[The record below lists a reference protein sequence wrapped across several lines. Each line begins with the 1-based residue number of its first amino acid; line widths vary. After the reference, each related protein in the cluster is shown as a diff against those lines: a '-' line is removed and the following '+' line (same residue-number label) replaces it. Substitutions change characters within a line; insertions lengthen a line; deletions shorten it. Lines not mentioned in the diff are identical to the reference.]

1 MSDHSSFDSTS
12 QTLSSQ
18 DSIFQDSTSKN
29 SASQNSAMQSN
40 PTQDIDDSQMHSVA
54 NSAEMLVEPDIDALL
69 DIADEASVTWVR
81 EQEQLD
87 EVIKALEVCGR
98 VALDTEFIKR
108 DTYYPRLALV
118 QLNTGDHI
126 YLLDAPQLQLAEL
139 WQALSEVDVAIWHA
153 CGEDLGIFYLLSGCP
168 PLTNIFD
175 TQIALS
181 YLTGQLQM
189 GYQQALDD
197 QLDMHIDKEQS
208 QSDWLQRPLSD
219 EQEQYA
225 IDDVRFLPALYLS
238 LEYNLKKQGLYDYVW
253 ADCQL
258 YAYELYQTQHV
269 ADDAMYLTMADY
281 RYNSQQMA
289 ILQAVAT
296 WREEL
301 ARATNQPRT
310 FVIKKQAV
318 REIIT
323 EKPNSM
329 RELAHKTT
337 MHRSMLRLYGEELL
351 KVIKEAKNL
360 APVEHPECLL
370 PPYRSKN
377 KVLSKAV
384 QQAID
389 AQAERIGVPA
399 NVLMRKKWLGQLYE
413 VIAFD
418 KDLAELPQGL
428 KGWRNDWVMQT
439 LIPVIKKHK
448 TELQQGMG
456 INV

>member
-1 MSDHSSFDSTS
+1 MSNNASLASTA
-12 QTLSSQ
+12 
-18 DSIFQDSTSKN
+18 ST
-29 SASQNSAMQSN
+29 QSN
-40 PTQDIDDSQMHSVA
+40 RADNTAATDDASKQSINTDIASTA
-54 NSAEMLVEPDIDALL
+54 LPPEPNIDALL
-69 DIADEASVTWVR
+69 DIADEVAITWVR
-81 EQEQLD
+81 EQDGLA
-87 EVIKALEVCGR
+87 EVIDALATCGR

-118 QLNTGDHI
+118 QLNTGNHV
-126 YLLDAPQLQLAEL
+126 YLLDAPQLQLADF

-238 LEYNLKKQGLYDYVW
+238 LEYELKKQGLFEYVW

-258 YAYELYQTQHV
+258 YASDLYDAQHV
-269 ADDAMYLTMADY
+269 EDEAMYLTMADY

-289 ILQAVAT
+289 ILKAVAT

-301 ARATNQPRT
+301 ARSTNQPRT

-323 EKPNSM
+323 EKPTSM

-360 APVEHPECLL
+360 HPAEYPDCLL

-389 AQAERIGVPA
+389 EQAEAIGVPA

-418 KDLAELPQGL
+418 KDLSKLPEGL
-428 KGWRNDWVMQT
+428 KGWRNEWVTQT
-439 LIPVIKKHK
+439 LIPVIEKHK

-456 INV
+456 VK

>member
-1 MSDHSSFDSTS
+1 MSHALTDTNTQVSDASILKADDMQTS
-12 QTLSSQ
+12 MP
-18 DSIFQDSTSKN
+18 K
-29 SASQNSAMQSN
+29 
-40 PTQDIDDSQMHSVA
+40 
-54 NSAEMLVEPDIDALL
+54 EPDIDALL
-69 DIADEASVTWVR
+69 DIADEAKVTWVR
-81 EQEQLD
+81 EQYQLGA
-87 EVIKALEVCGR
+87 VIKALKVCGR

-118 QLNTGDHI
+118 QLNVGDHI
-126 YLLDAPQLQLAEL
+126 YLLDAPKLQLSEF
-139 WQALSEVDVAIWHA
+139 WQALTEVDVAIWHA

-189 GYQQALDD
+189 GYQQALDE
-197 QLDMHIDKEQS
+197 QLDMHIDKEHS
-208 QSDWLQRPLSD
+208 QSDWLQRPLTD

-238 LEYNLKKQGLYDYVW
+238 IEHALKSKGLYDYVW

-258 YAYELYQTQHV
+258 YASELYETQHIE
-269 ADDAMYLTMADY
+269 DDAMYLTMADY
-281 RYNSQQMA
+281 RYNAQQMA
-289 ILQAVAT
+289 VLQAVAT
-296 WREEL
+296 WREQL

-323 EKPNSM
+323 EKPNTM

-351 KVIKEAKNL
+351 TIIKDAKAL
-360 APVEHPECLL
+360 PAAEQPALIA

-389 AQAERIGVPA
+389 KQAEKIGVPTS
-399 NVLMRKKWLGQLYE
+399 VLMRKKWLHQLYE
-413 VIAFD
+413 VIAYD
-418 KDLAELPQGL
+418 KDLSDMPLGL
-428 KGWRNDWVMQT
+428 QGWRYEWVTQT
-439 LIPVIKKHK
+439 LIPVIEEHK
-448 TELQQGMG
+448 VELKQGMG
-456 INV
+456 VR

>member
-1 MSDHSSFDSTS
+1 MS
-12 QTLSSQ
+12 
-18 DSIFQDSTSKN
+18 N
-29 SASQNSAMQSN
+29 NASASTQSN
-40 PTQDIDDSQMHSVA
+40 LLDHATTDNVSTQASGTDMT
-54 NSAEMLVEPDIDALL
+54 SAVLLSAPDIDALL
-69 DIADEASVTWVR
+69 DIADEAMVTWVR
-81 EQEQLD
+81 RQNQLQ
-87 EVIKALEVCGR
+87 EVIEALATCGR

-118 QLNTGDHI
+118 QLNTGNHI
-126 YLLDAPQLQLAEL
+126 YLLDAPQLQLREL

-153 CGEDLGIFYLLSGCP
+153 CGEDLSIFYLLSGCP

-189 GYQQALDD
+189 GYQQALDE
-197 QLDMHIDKEQS
+197 QLDMYIDKEQS
-208 QSDWLQRPLSD
+208 QSDWLQRPLSE

-238 LEYNLKKQGLYDYVW
+238 LEYELKKQGLYDYVW

-258 YAYELYQTQHV
+258 YASDLYDVQQV
-269 ADDAMYLTMADY
+269 EDEAVYLTLADY
-281 RYNSQQMA
+281 RYTSQQMA
-289 ILQAVAT
+289 ILQSVAT

-323 EKPNSM
+323 EQPSSM

-351 KVIKEAKNL
+351 KVIRDAKNL
-360 APVEHPECLL
+360 PAAEHPACLL

-389 AQAERIGVPA
+389 DHAQTIGVPA
-399 NVLMRKKWLGQLYE
+399 SVLMRKKWLGQLYE

-418 KDLAELPQGL
+418 KDLSELPQGL
-428 KGWRNDWVMQT
+428 KGWRYEWVVRI
-439 LIPVIKKHK
+439 LIPVIEQHK
-448 TELQQGMG
+448 IELQQGMG
-456 INV
+456 IRI

>member
-1 MSDHSSFDSTS
+1 MSSSSLAVNLQDQSS
-12 QTLSSQ
+12 IYQNNDLSS
-18 DSIFQDSTSKN
+18 SLI
-29 SASQNSAMQSN
+29 
-40 PTQDIDDSQMHSVA
+40 
-54 NSAEMLVEPDIDALL
+54 EPDIDALL
-69 DIADEASVTWVR
+69 DSADAAAVTWIR
-81 EQEQLD
+81 EQYQLD
-87 EVIKALEVCGR
+87 EVIDALAGCGR

-108 DTYYPRLALV
+108 DTYYPILALV

-126 YLLDAPQLQLAEL
+126 YLIDAPKLQLDAL
-139 WQALSEVDVAIWHA
+139 WQALIKVDVAIWHA

-197 QLDMHIDKEQS
+197 QLDMQIDKEQS
-208 QSDWLQRPLSD
+208 QSDWLRRPLSD

-238 LEYNLKKQGLYDYVW
+238 LEYELKSQELYDYVW

-258 YAYELYQTQHV
+258 YATELYATQQV
-269 ADDAMYLTMADY
+269 EDEAMYLTMADY

-296 WREEL
+296 WREAL

-323 EKPNSM
+323 ENPSTM
-329 RELAHKTT
+329 RDLAHKTT
-337 MHRSMLRLYGEELL
+337 IHRSTLRLYGDELL
-351 KVIKEAKNL
+351 KIITDAKAL
-360 APVEHPECLL
+360 SAAEHPELL
-370 PPYRSKN
+370 PAPYRSKN

-384 QQAID
+384 QQAIVER
-389 AQAERIGVPA
+389 AEKIGVPES
-399 NVLMRKKWLGQLYE
+399 VLMRKKWLSQLYE
-413 VIAFD
+413 VIAYD
-418 KDLAELPQGL
+418 KELTELPLGL
-428 KGWRNDWVMQT
+428 QGWRNEWVTQT
-439 LIPVIKKHK
+439 LIPVIKEHK
-448 TELQQGMG
+448 AELKQGMG
-456 INV
+456 VK

>member
-1 MSDHSSFDSTS
+1 MSNHAPTASTAA
-12 QTLSSQ
+12 
-18 DSIFQDSTSKN
+18 I
-29 SASQNSAMQSN
+29 QSN
-40 PTQDIDDSQMHSVA
+40 LADNINVAASDDLLEPSINSKIESADIPS
-54 NSAEMLVEPDIDALL
+54 EPDIDALL
-69 DIADEASVTWVR
+69 DNADEAAVTWVR
-81 EQEQLD
+81 EQNGLA
-87 EVIKALEVCGR
+87 EVIDALATCGR

-118 QLNTGDHI
+118 QLNTGNHI
-126 YLLDAPQLQLAEL
+126 YLLDAPQLQLTEL
-139 WQALSEVDVAIWHA
+139 WQALAKVDVAIWHA

-238 LEYNLKKQGLYDYVW
+238 LEYALKKQGLYDYVW

-258 YAYELYQTQHV
+258 YASDLYDAQHV
-269 ADDAMYLTMADY
+269 EDNAMYLTMADY
-281 RYNSQQMA
+281 RYTSQQMA

-301 ARATNQPRT
+301 ARSTNQPRT

-323 EKPNSM
+323 EKPSNM

-351 KVIKEAKNL
+351 KVINQAKNL
-360 APVEHPECLL
+360 HPAEYPDCLL

-389 AQAERIGVPA
+389 DHARAIGVPD

-418 KDLAELPQGL
+418 KDLSELPEGL
-428 KGWRNDWVMQT
+428 KGWRNDWVMNT

-456 INV
+456 INVR

>member
-1 MSDHSSFDSTS
+1 MSNHASKASTAAIQPNLSDNAAATDDDPS
-12 QTLSSQ
+12 QLSV
-18 DSIFQDSTSKN
+18 N
-29 SASQNSAMQSN
+29 NE
-40 PTQDIDDSQMHSVA
+40 VA
-54 NSAEMLVEPDIDALL
+54 PAGLPPEPDIDALL

-81 EQEQLD
+81 QQDGLK
-87 EVIKALEVCGR
+87 EVIDALATCGR

-118 QLNTGDHI
+118 QLNVGDHI

-139 WQALSEVDVAIWHA
+139 WQALMKVDVAIWHA

-238 LEYNLKKQGLYDYVW
+238 LEYELKKQGLFEYVW

-258 YAYELYQTQHV
+258 YASDLYDAQHV
-269 ADDAMYLTMADY
+269 EDEAMYLTMADY
-281 RYNSQQMA
+281 RYTSEQMA

-323 EKPNSM
+323 EKPNNM

-360 APVEHPECLL
+360 HPAEHPDCLL

-384 QQAID
+384 QHAID
-389 AQAERIGVPA
+389 KQAEKIGVPA
-399 NVLMRKKWLGQLYE
+399 NVLMRKKWLAQLYE

-418 KDLAELPQGL
+418 KDLSELPEGL
-428 KGWRNDWVMQT
+428 KGWRNEWVMQT
-439 LIPVIKKHK
+439 LIPVIKEHK

-456 INV
+456 INVR

>member
-1 MSDHSSFDSTS
+1 MSNSSLTTLTTS
-12 QTLSSQ
+12 QDDIATDNNTIKPL
-18 DSIFQDSTSKN
+18 DNPAI
-29 SASQNSAMQSN
+29 SASNAL
-40 PTQDIDDSQMHSVA
+40 PTK
-54 NSAEMLVEPDIDALL
+54 PDIDALL
-69 DIADEASVTWVR
+69 DSADELPVTWIK
-81 EQEQLD
+81 EQSQLTP
-87 EVIKALEVCGR
+87 VIEALKSCGR

-118 QLNTGDHI
+118 QINVGEHI
-126 YLLDAPQLQLAEL
+126 YLLDAPQLQLQDV
-139 WQALSEVDVAIWHA
+139 WQALSAVDVAIWHA
-153 CGEDLGIFYLLSGCP
+153 CGEDLGIFYLLSDCP

-208 QSDWLQRPLSD
+208 QSDWLRRPLSD

-238 LEYNLKKQGLYDYVW
+238 LEYELKKQGLYEYVW

-258 YAYELYQTQHV
+258 YAQELYDSQQV
-269 ADDAMYLTMADY
+269 ANEDMYLTMADY
-281 RYNSQQMA
+281 RYDTQQMA
-289 ILQAVAT
+289 ILQAVAS
-296 WREEL
+296 WREQL

-323 EKPNSM
+323 EKPKSM

-351 KVIKEAKNL
+351 KEIKQAQQL
-360 APVEHPECLL
+360 APAERPPRL
-370 PPYRSKN
+370 PAPYRSKN
-377 KVLSKAV
+377 KALSKAV
-384 QQAID
+384 QHATQI
-389 AQAERIGVPA
+389 QAEKTGIPA
-399 NVLMRKKWLGQLYE
+399 NVLMRKKWLHQLYE
-413 VIAFD
+413 VIAYD
-418 KDLAELPQGL
+418 KDLADLPEGL
-428 KGWRNDWVMQT
+428 QGWRHEWVMQT
-439 LIPVIKKHK
+439 LIPVIEEHK
-448 TELQQGMG
+448 AELKQGMG
-456 INV
+456 VKG

>member
-1 MSDHSSFDSTS
+1 MSNPSLTTLTTS
-12 QTLSSQ
+12 QDDIATDNNTIKPL
-18 DSIFQDSTSKN
+18 DNPAI
-29 SASQNSAMQSN
+29 SASNAL
-40 PTQDIDDSQMHSVA
+40 PTK
-54 NSAEMLVEPDIDALL
+54 PDIDALL
-69 DIADEASVTWVR
+69 DSADELPVTWIK
-81 EQEQLD
+81 EQSQLTP
-87 EVIKALEVCGR
+87 VIEALKSCGR

-118 QLNTGDHI
+118 QINVGEHI
-126 YLLDAPQLQLAEL
+126 YLLDAPQLQLQDV
-139 WQALSEVDVAIWHA
+139 WQALIAVDVAIWHA
-153 CGEDLGIFYLLSGCP
+153 CGEDLGIFYLLSDCP

-208 QSDWLQRPLSD
+208 QSDWLRRPLSD

-238 LEYNLKKQGLYDYVW
+238 LEYELKKQGLYEYVW

-258 YAYELYQTQHV
+258 YAQELYDSQQV
-269 ADDAMYLTMADY
+269 ADEDMYLTMADY
-281 RYNSQQMA
+281 RYDTQQMA
-289 ILQAVAT
+289 ILQAVAS
-296 WREEL
+296 WREQL

-323 EKPNSM
+323 EKPKSM

-351 KVIKEAKNL
+351 KEIKQAQQL
-360 APVEHPECLL
+360 APAERPPRL
-370 PPYRSKN
+370 PAPYRSKN
-377 KVLSKAV
+377 KALSKAV
-384 QQAID
+384 QHATQI
-389 AQAERIGVPA
+389 QAEKIGIPA
-399 NVLMRKKWLGQLYE
+399 NVLMRKKWLHQLYE
-413 VIAFD
+413 VIAYD
-418 KDLAELPQGL
+418 KDLADLPEGL
-428 KGWRNDWVMQT
+428 QGWRHEWVMQT
-439 LIPVIKKHK
+439 LIPVIEEHK
-448 TELQQGMG
+448 AELKQGMG
-456 INV
+456 VKG

>member
-1 MSDHSSFDSTS
+1 MSNHAPTASTAA
-12 QTLSSQ
+12 
-18 DSIFQDSTSKN
+18 I
-29 SASQNSAMQSN
+29 QSN
-40 PTQDIDDSQMHSVA
+40 LADNITIAASDDLLEPSINSKIESADIPS
-54 NSAEMLVEPDIDALL
+54 EPDIEALL
-69 DIADEASVTWVR
+69 DSADEAAVTWVR
-81 EQEQLD
+81 EQNGLA
-87 EVIKALEVCGR
+87 EVIDALATCGR

-118 QLNTGDHI
+118 QLNTGNHI
-126 YLLDAPQLQLAEL
+126 YLLDAPQLQLTEL
-139 WQALSEVDVAIWHA
+139 WQALAKVDVAIWHA

-238 LEYNLKKQGLYDYVW
+238 LEYALKKQGLYDYVW

-258 YAYELYQTQHV
+258 YASDLYDAQHV
-269 ADDAMYLTMADY
+269 EDSAMYLTMADY
-281 RYNSQQMA
+281 RYTSQQMA

-301 ARATNQPRT
+301 ARSTNQPRT

-323 EKPNSM
+323 ERPSNM

-351 KVIKEAKNL
+351 KVINQAKNL
-360 APVEHPECLL
+360 HPAEFPDCLL

-389 AQAERIGVPA
+389 EHARTIGVPA
-399 NVLMRKKWLGQLYE
+399 SVLMRKKWLGQLYE

-418 KDLAELPQGL
+418 KELSELPEGL
-428 KGWRNDWVMQT
+428 KGWRNDWVMNT

-456 INV
+456 INVR

>member
-1 MSDHSSFDSTS
+1 MSNHAPLAPTASSVTTQPNLADNTAADN
-12 QTLSSQ
+12 LSKQSVNTN
-18 DSIFQDSTSKN
+18 IV
-29 SASQNSAMQSN
+29 SADV
-40 PTQDIDDSQMHSVA
+40 P
-54 NSAEMLVEPDIDALL
+54 LEPNIDALL
-69 DIADEASVTWVR
+69 DIADDVAITWVR
-81 EQEQLD
+81 EQSQLA
-87 EVIKALEVCGR
+87 EVIDALATCGR

-118 QLNTGDHI
+118 QLNTGDHV
-126 YLLDAPQLQLAEL
+126 YLLDAPQLQLADF
-139 WQALSEVDVAIWHA
+139 WQALSEVDIAIWHA

-238 LEYNLKKQGLYDYVW
+238 LEYELKKQGLFDYVW

-258 YAYELYQTQHV
+258 YASDLYDTQHV
-269 ADDAMYLTMADY
+269 EDEAMYLTMADY

-289 ILQAVAT
+289 ILKAVAT

-323 EKPNSM
+323 EKPTSM

-351 KVIKEAKNL
+351 KVINEAKNL
-360 APVEHPECLL
+360 HPTEYPDCLL

-389 AQAERIGVPA
+389 DQAEAIGVPA
-399 NVLMRKKWLGQLYE
+399 NVLMRKKWLGQFYE

-418 KDLAELPQGL
+418 KDLSELPEGL
-428 KGWRNDWVMQT
+428 KGWRNEWVVQT
-439 LIPVIKKHK
+439 LIPVINKHK

>member
-1 MSDHSSFDSTS
+1 MSDHSHPST
-12 QTLSSQ
+12 TANSS
-18 DSIFQDSTSKN
+18 STTNTVTNVS
-29 SASQNSAMQSN
+29 QSN
-40 PTQDIDDSQMHSVA
+40 AAGVS
-54 NSAEMLVEPDIDALL
+54 VEPDIDALL
-69 DIADEASVTWVR
+69 DLADDLPVTWIK
-81 EQEQLD
+81 EQYQLD
-87 EVIKALEVCGR
+87 EVIHALEHCGR

-126 YLLDAPQLQLAEL
+126 YLVDAPQLQLDEL

-153 CGEDLGIFYLLSGCP
+153 CGEDLGIFYLLSDCP

-208 QSDWLQRPLSD
+208 QSDWLQRPLTD

-238 LEYNLKKQGLYDYVW
+238 IEHALKTQGLYDYVW
-253 ADCQL
+253 EDCQL
-258 YAYELYQTQHV
+258 YADDLYKAQHV
-269 ADDAMYLTMADY
+269 EDEAMYLTMADY

-289 ILQAVAT
+289 VLQAVAT

-318 REIIT
+318 REILT
-323 EKPNSM
+323 ENPSNM

-337 MHRSMLRLYGEELL
+337 MHRSMLRLYGDELM
-351 KVIKEAKNL
+351 KVINKAKML
-360 APVEHPECLL
+360 SPVEHPPCLL

-384 QQAID
+384 QEAVDKQS
-389 AQAERIGVPA
+389 EKVNVPA

-418 KDLAELPQGL
+418 KGLAELSQGL
-428 KGWRNDWVMQT
+428 KGWRNDWVIKT
-439 LIPVIKKHK
+439 LVPVIEMHK
-448 TELQQGMG
+448 AELKQGMG
-456 INV
+456 VNV

>member
-1 MSDHSSFDSTS
+1 MSNTAPTESNLQNTF
-12 QTLSSQ
+12 
-18 DSIFQDSTSKN
+18 
-29 SASQNSAMQSN
+29 SADEVQ
-40 PTQDIDDSQMHSVA
+40 HSVNPA
-54 NSAEMLVEPDIDALL
+54 KLVDLPVEPDIDALL
-69 DIADEASVTWVR
+69 DIADEVAITWVR
-81 EQEQLD
+81 KQGQLD
-87 EVIKALEVCGR
+87 EVIEALATCGR

-118 QLNTGDHI
+118 QLNTGNHV
-126 YLLDAPQLQLAEL
+126 YLLDAPQLQLNEL

-189 GYQQALDD
+189 GYQQALDE
-197 QLDMHIDKEQS
+197 QLDMHIDKEHS

-219 EQEQYA
+219 DQEQYA

-238 LEYNLKKQGLYDYVW
+238 LEYELKKQGLYEYVW
-253 ADCQL
+253 EDCQL
-258 YAYELYQTQHV
+258 YANDLYEAQNVEDEQ
-269 ADDAMYLTMADY
+269 MYLTMADY
-281 RYNSQQMA
+281 RYTSEQMA

-301 ARATNQPRT
+301 ARSTNQPRT

-323 EKPNSM
+323 EKPNTM

-351 KVIKEAKNL
+351 KVIKDAKNL
-360 APVEHPECLL
+360 HPAEYPDCLL

-389 AQAERIGVPA
+389 DQAGAIGVPA

-418 KDLAELPQGL
+418 KDISELPEGL
-428 KGWRNDWVMQT
+428 KGWRNEWVMDT
-439 LIPVIKKHK
+439 LIPVIKQHK

>member
-1 MSDHSSFDSTS
+1 MP
-12 QTLSSQ
+12 
-18 DSIFQDSTSKN
+18 
-29 SASQNSAMQSN
+29 A
-40 PTQDIDDSQMHSVA
+40 
-54 NSAEMLVEPDIDALL
+54 EPDIDALL

-81 EQEQLD
+81 KQEQLD
-87 EVIKALEVCGR
+87 EVIKALKVCGR

-238 LEYNLKKQGLYDYVW
+238 LEYELKRQGLFEYVW

-269 ADDAMYLTMADY
+269 EDEAMYLTMADY

-296 WREEL
+296 WREAL
-301 ARATNQPRT
+301 ARSTNQPRT

-323 EKPNSM
+323 EKPTSM

-337 MHRSMLRLYGEELL
+337 IHRSMLRLYGEELL

-360 APVEHPECLL
+360 APAEHPECLL

-384 QQAID
+384 QQAVD
-389 AQAERIGVPA
+389 AQAEKIGVPA

>member
-1 MSDHSSFDSTS
+1 MSDPLSNINTQSDSSSYAHPADSMQEQQGKTA
-12 QTLSSQ
+12 TN
-18 DSIFQDSTSKN
+18 TN
-29 SASQNSAMQSN
+29 EAML
-40 PTQDIDDSQMHSVA
+40 PA
-54 NSAEMLVEPDIDALL
+54 EPDIDALL
-69 DIADEASVTWVR
+69 DIADEVAITWVR
-81 EQEQLD
+81 EQSQLD
-87 EVIKALEVCGR
+87 EVIDALETCGR

-118 QLNTGDHI
+118 QLNIGDHI
-126 YLLDAPQLQLAEL
+126 YLLDAPQLRLEEL
-139 WQALSEVDVAIWHA
+139 WQALTEVDIAIWHA

-189 GYQQALDD
+189 GYQQALDE
-197 QLDMHIDKEQS
+197 QLDMHIDKEHS
-208 QSDWLQRPLSD
+208 LSDWLQRPLTD

-225 IDDVRFLPALYLS
+225 IDDVRYLPALYLS
-238 LEYNLKKQGLYDYVW
+238 IEYALKTQGLYDYVW
-253 ADCQL
+253 EDCQL
-258 YAYELYQTQHV
+258 YAHELYQSQHV
-269 ADDAMYLTMADY
+269 ADDAIYLTMADY
-281 RYNSQQMA
+281 RYTSQQMA
-289 ILQAVAT
+289 VLKSVAT

-323 EKPNSM
+323 EQPTSM
-329 RELAHKTT
+329 RGLAHKTT

-351 KVIKEAKNL
+351 KVIKDAKAL
-360 APVEHPECLL
+360 APVEYPEPPL

-384 QQAID
+384 QEAID
-389 AQAERIGVPA
+389 EQAEKLGVPA

-418 KDLAELPQGL
+418 KDLADMPQGL
-428 KGWRNDWVMQT
+428 QGWRYEWVTQT
-439 LIPVIKKHK
+439 LIPVIEVHK

-456 INV
+456 IRS

>member
-1 MSDHSSFDSTS
+1 M
-12 QTLSSQ
+12 
-18 DSIFQDSTSKN
+18 
-29 SASQNSAMQSN
+29 SN
-40 PTQDIDDSQMHSVA
+40 PPSAVTLQNHAAIADITVSKTSTVVESDSLKSSNVSLA
-54 NSAEMLVEPDIDALL
+54 APATEPDIDALL
-69 DIADEASVTWVR
+69 DTADEVAITWVR
-81 EQEQLD
+81 KQSQLD
-87 EVIKALEVCGR
+87 EVIEALKVCGR

-118 QLNTGDHI
+118 QMNIGDHI
-126 YLLDAPQLQLAEL
+126 YLLDAPKLQLQEV

-181 YLTGQLQM
+181 YLTGKLQI
-189 GYQQALDD
+189 GYQQALDK

-238 LEYNLKKQGLYDYVW
+238 LEYELKKQGLYAYVW
-253 ADCQL
+253 EDCQL
-258 YAYELYQTQHV
+258 YARELHEAQHV
-269 ADDAMYLTMADY
+269 EDEAMYLTMADY

-289 ILQAVAT
+289 ILQAIAT
-296 WREEL
+296 WREQL

-310 FVIKKQAV
+310 FIIKKQAV

-323 EKPNSM
+323 ESPKSM
-329 RELAHKTT
+329 RELAQKTT
-337 MHRSMLRLYGEELL
+337 VHRNILRLYGEELL
-351 KVIKEAKNL
+351 SVISQAKQL
-360 APVEHPECLL
+360 PALQHPTRL
-370 PPYRSKN
+370 PAPYRSKN

-389 AQAERIGVPA
+389 EHAQLIGVPA

-413 VIAFD
+413 VIAYD
-418 KDLAELPQGL
+418 KALSELPKGL
-428 KGWRNDWVMQT
+428 QGWRYKWVTQT
-439 LIPVIKKHK
+439 LIPVIEAHK

-456 INV
+456 VSV

>member
-1 MSDHSSFDSTS
+1 MSNTA
-12 QTLSSQ
+12 
-18 DSIFQDSTSKN
+18 SIE
-29 SASQNSAMQSN
+29 SN
-40 PTQDIDDSQMHSVA
+40 PQNMLFAEPIKQSSRTIASVELPA
-54 NSAEMLVEPDIDALL
+54 EPDIDALL
-69 DIADEASVTWVR
+69 DIADEVVITWVR
-81 EQEQLD
+81 QQSGLD
-87 EVIKALEVCGR
+87 EVIQALATCGR

-118 QLNTGDHI
+118 QLNIGDHI
-126 YLLDAPQLQLAEL
+126 YLLDAPQLQLADFWE
-139 WQALSEVDVAIWHA
+139 ALRKVDVAIWHA

-238 LEYNLKKQGLYDYVW
+238 LEYELKKQGLYEYVW
-253 ADCQL
+253 EDCQL
-258 YAYELYQTQHV
+258 YASDLY
-269 ADDAMYLTMADY
+269 DAQNVEDEQMYLTMADY
-281 RYNSQQMA
+281 RYTAEQMA

-301 ARATNQPRT
+301 ARSTNQPRT

-323 EKPNSM
+323 EKPNTM

-337 MHRSMLRLYGEELL
+337 MHRSMLRLYGDELL
-351 KVIKEAKNL
+351 KVIKDAKNL
-360 APVEHPECLL
+360 HPAEYPDCLL

-384 QQAID
+384 QQVID
-389 AQAERIGVPA
+389 DQAEAIGMPA

-418 KDLAELPQGL
+418 KDLSELPEGL

-439 LIPVIKKHK
+439 LIPVIEAHK

>member
-1 MSDHSSFDSTS
+1 MSNHAPTASTAA
-12 QTLSSQ
+12 
-18 DSIFQDSTSKN
+18 I
-29 SASQNSAMQSN
+29 QSN
-40 PTQDIDDSQMHSVA
+40 LVDNINVAASDDLLEPSI
-54 NSAEMLVEPDIDALL
+54 NSKIESADLPSEPDIDALL
-69 DIADEASVTWVR
+69 DSADEAAVTWVR
-81 EQEQLD
+81 AQNGLA
-87 EVIKALEVCGR
+87 EVIDALATCGR

-118 QLNTGDHI
+118 QLNTGNHI

-139 WQALSEVDVAIWHA
+139 WQALMKVDVAIWHA

-238 LEYNLKKQGLYDYVW
+238 LEYALKKQGLYDYVW

-258 YAYELYQTQHV
+258 YASDLYDAQHV
-269 ADDAMYLTMADY
+269 EDSAMYLTMADY
-281 RYNSQQMA
+281 RYTSQQMA

-301 ARATNQPRT
+301 ARSTNQPRT

-323 EKPNSM
+323 EKPSNM

-351 KVIKEAKNL
+351 KVINQAKNL
-360 APVEHPECLL
+360 HPAEYPDCLL

-389 AQAERIGVPA
+389 DHARAIGVPD

-418 KDLAELPQGL
+418 KELSELPEGL
-428 KGWRNDWVMQT
+428 KGWRNDWVMNT

-448 TELQQGMG
+448 IELQQGMD
-456 INV
+456 INVR

>member
-1 MSDHSSFDSTS
+1 MSNHAPTASTAA
-12 QTLSSQ
+12 
-18 DSIFQDSTSKN
+18 I
-29 SASQNSAMQSN
+29 QSN
-40 PTQDIDDSQMHSVA
+40 LVDNINVAASDDLLAPSI
-54 NSAEMLVEPDIDALL
+54 NSKIESADLPSEPDIDALL
-69 DIADEASVTWVR
+69 DSADEAAVTWVR
-81 EQEQLD
+81 AQNGLA
-87 EVIKALEVCGR
+87 EVIDALATCGR

-118 QLNTGDHI
+118 QLNTGNHI
-126 YLLDAPQLQLAEL
+126 YLLDAPQLQLTEL
-139 WQALSEVDVAIWHA
+139 WQALAKVDVAIWHA

-238 LEYNLKKQGLYDYVW
+238 LEYALKKQGLYDYVW

-258 YAYELYQTQHV
+258 YASDLYDAQHV
-269 ADDAMYLTMADY
+269 EDNAMYLTMADY
-281 RYNSQQMA
+281 RYTSQQMA

-301 ARATNQPRT
+301 ARSTNQPRT

-323 EKPNSM
+323 EKPSNM

-351 KVIKEAKNL
+351 KVINQAKNL
-360 APVEHPECLL
+360 HPAEYPDCLL

-389 AQAERIGVPA
+389 DHARAIGVPD

-418 KDLAELPQGL
+418 KDLSELPEGL
-428 KGWRNDWVMQT
+428 KGWRNDWVMNT

-448 TELQQGMG
+448 IELQQGMG
-456 INV
+456 INVR

>member
-1 MSDHSSFDSTS
+1 MSNTAP
-12 QTLSSQ
+12 TE
-18 DSIFQDSTSKN
+18 
-29 SASQNSAMQSN
+29 SN
-40 PTQDIDDSQMHSVA
+40 PHNTLATDAIYQTA
-54 NSAEMLVEPDIDALL
+54 NTAELVDLPVEPDIDALL
-69 DIADEASVTWVR
+69 DIADEVAITWVR
-81 EQEQLD
+81 KQSQLA
-87 EVIKALEVCGR
+87 EVIEALATCGR

-118 QLNTGDHI
+118 QLNTGNHV
-126 YLLDAPQLQLAEL
+126 YLLDAPQLQLSEL
-139 WQALSEVDVAIWHA
+139 WQALMKVDVAIWHA

-168 PLTNIFD
+168 PLSNIFD

-189 GYQQALDD
+189 GYQQALDE

-238 LEYNLKKQGLYDYVW
+238 LEYALKSQGLYEYVW
-253 ADCQL
+253 EDCQL
-258 YAYELYQTQHV
+258 YANDLYEAQNV
-269 ADDAMYLTMADY
+269 EDEAMYLTMADY
-281 RYNSQQMA
+281 RYTSEQMA

-301 ARATNQPRT
+301 ARSTNQPRT

-323 EKPNSM
+323 EKPSNM

-351 KVIKEAKNL
+351 KVIKDAKNL
-360 APVEHPECLL
+360 HPAEYPDCLL

-377 KVLSKAV
+377 KVLSKVV

-389 AQAERIGVPA
+389 DQAEAIGVPV

-418 KDLAELPQGL
+418 KDISELPEGL
-428 KGWRNDWVMQT
+428 KGWRNEWVMDT
-439 LIPVIKKHK
+439 LIPVIKQHK

>member
-1 MSDHSSFDSTS
+1 MSDHLISD
-12 QTLSSQ
+12 LSSQ
-18 DSIFQDSTSKN
+18 TANIDCKAN
-29 SASQNSAMQSN
+29 APSADLPA
-40 PTQDIDDSQMHSVA
+40 A
-54 NSAEMLVEPDIDALL
+54 PDIDGLL
-69 DIADEASVTWVR
+69 DIADDAAVTWVR
-81 EQEQLD
+81 EQYQLE
-87 EVIKALEVCGR
+87 EVIDALEHCGR

-108 DTYYPRLALV
+108 DTYYPILALV
-118 QLNTGDHI
+118 QLNVGDHI
-126 YLLDAPQLQLAEL
+126 YLLDAPKLQLSEV
-139 WQALSEVDVAIWHA
+139 WQALIKVDIAIWHA

-208 QSDWLQRPLSD
+208 LSDWLKRPLTE

-238 LEYNLKKQGLYDYVW
+238 LEYELKLQGLYDYVW

-258 YAYELYQTQHV
+258 YANELHAAQHV
-269 ADDAMYLTMADY
+269 KDEAMYLTLADY

-289 ILQAVAT
+289 VLQGIAT
-296 WREEL
+296 WREQL

-323 EKPNSM
+323 ENPRNM

-337 MHRSMLRLYGEELL
+337 IHRTMLRLYGEELL
-351 KVIKEAKNL
+351 KVITEAKTL
-360 APVEHPECLL
+360 PPTEHPACLL

-377 KVLSKAV
+377 KVLSKVV
-384 QQAID
+384 QETVAAHA
-389 AQAERIGVPA
+389 AQIGVPENA
-399 NVLMRKKWLGQLYE
+399 LMRKKWLGQLYE
-413 VIAFD
+413 VIAFE
-418 KDLAELPQGL
+418 KGLAALPAGL
-428 KGWRNDWVMQT
+428 QGWRYPWVTQI
-439 LIPVIKKHK
+439 LIPIINQHK
-448 TELQQGMG
+448 AELQQGMG
-456 INV
+456 VHAYRANAINA

>member
-1 MSDHSSFDSTS
+1 MSNNVSNAPAHSDPDSMTTDAS
-12 QTLSSQ
+12 EQSARTETIPTALDVDTL
-18 DSIFQDSTSKN
+18 
-29 SASQNSAMQSN
+29 
-40 PTQDIDDSQMHSVA
+40 
-54 NSAEMLVEPDIDALL
+54 DIDALL
-69 DIADEASVTWVR
+69 DIADDVDITWVR
-81 EQEQLD
+81 EQNQLVD
-87 EVIKALEVCGR
+87 VIDALATCGR

-118 QLNTGDHI
+118 QLNTGDHV

-139 WQALSEVDVAIWHA
+139 WEALRKVDVAIWHA

-189 GYQQALDD
+189 GYQQALAD
-197 QLDMHIDKEQS
+197 QLDMHIDKEHS
-208 QSDWLQRPLSD
+208 QSDWLQRPLTD

-225 IDDVRFLPALYLS
+225 IDDVRYLPALYLS
-238 LEYNLKKQGLYDYVW
+238 IEHALKSQGLYEYVW

-258 YAYELYQTQHV
+258 YASDLYDTQHV
-269 ADDAMYLTMADY
+269 EDDAMYLTMADY
-281 RYNSQQMA
+281 RYTSQQMA
-289 ILQAVAT
+289 ILKGVAT

-310 FVIKKQAV
+310 FIIKKQAV
-318 REIIT
+318 REIVT

-329 RELAHKTT
+329 RELSHKTT

-351 KVIKEAKNL
+351 KVIREAKSL
-360 APVEHPECLL
+360 PFTEHPDCLV

-389 AQAERIGVPA
+389 EHARETGVPA
-399 NVLMRKKWLGQLYE
+399 SVLMRKKWLGQLYE
-413 VIAFD
+413 VVAFD
-418 KDLAELPQGL
+418 KDVSQLPQGL
-428 KGWRNDWVMQT
+428 KGWRNDWVIQT
-439 LIPVIKKHK
+439 LIPVIEKHK
-448 TELQQGMG
+448 TELRQGMG
-456 INV
+456 INAQ

>member
-1 MSDHSSFDSTS
+1 MSNHAPLAPTASSAATDS
-12 QTLSSQ
+12 LSKQSVNTN
-18 DSIFQDSTSKN
+18 IA
-29 SASQNSAMQSN
+29 SADM
-40 PTQDIDDSQMHSVA
+40 P
-54 NSAEMLVEPDIDALL
+54 LEPNIDALL
-69 DIADEASVTWVR
+69 DIADDVAITWVR
-81 EQEQLD
+81 EQSQLA
-87 EVIKALEVCGR
+87 EVIDALAICGR

-118 QLNTGDHI
+118 QLNTGDHV
-126 YLLDAPQLQLAEL
+126 YLLDAPQLQLADF
-139 WQALSEVDVAIWHA
+139 WQALSEVDIAIWHA

-238 LEYNLKKQGLYDYVW
+238 LEYELKKQGLFDYVW

-258 YAYELYQTQHV
+258 YASDLYDTQHV
-269 ADDAMYLTMADY
+269 EDEAMYLTMADY

-289 ILQAVAT
+289 ILKAVAT

-323 EKPNSM
+323 EKPTSM

-351 KVIKEAKNL
+351 KVINEAKNL
-360 APVEHPECLL
+360 HPAEYPDCLL

-389 AQAERIGVPA
+389 DQAEVIGVPA

-418 KDLAELPQGL
+418 KDLSELPEGL
-428 KGWRNDWVMQT
+428 KGWRNEWVVQT
-439 LIPVIKKHK
+439 LIPVINKHK

>member
-1 MSDHSSFDSTS
+1 MSNHVSTAL
-12 QTLSSQ
+12 T
-18 DSIFQDSTSKN
+18 TSN
-29 SASQNSAMQSN
+29 QSN
-40 PTQDIDDSQMHSVA
+40 RLDNTATDDELSKPSVNDEVAPTDLPPKP
-54 NSAEMLVEPDIDALL
+54 NIDALL
-69 DIADEASVTWVR
+69 DAADDAAVTWVR
-81 EQEQLD
+81 KQDDLA
-87 EVIKALEVCGR
+87 EVIDALATCGR

-118 QLNTGDHI
+118 QLNTGNHV

-139 WQALSEVDVAIWHA
+139 WEALAKVDVAIWHA
-153 CGEDLGIFYLLSGCP
+153 CGEDLGIFYLLSDCP

-208 QSDWLQRPLSD
+208 QSDWLKRPLSD

-238 LEYNLKKQGLYDYVW
+238 LEYELKKQGLFEYVW

-258 YAYELYQTQHV
+258 YASDLYDAQHV
-269 ADDAMYLTMADY
+269 ADDEMYLTMADY
-281 RYNSQQMA
+281 RYTSEQMA

-323 EKPNSM
+323 EKPSSM

-351 KVIKEAKNL
+351 KVIKEATNL
-360 APVEHPECLL
+360 HPAEHPDCLL

-377 KVLSKAV
+377 KILSKAV

-389 AQAERIGVPA
+389 KQAEKIGVPA
-399 NVLMRKKWLGQLYE
+399 NVLMRKKWLAQLYE

-418 KDLAELPQGL
+418 KDLSELPEGL

-439 LIPVIKKHK
+439 LIPVIEEHK

-456 INV
+456 VNVR

>member
-1 MSDHSSFDSTS
+1 MSNHVSNASTHS
-12 QTLSSQ
+12 
-18 DSIFQDSTSKN
+18 N
-29 SASQNSAMQSN
+29 
-40 PTQDIDDSQMHSVA
+40 TQDDACVA
-54 NSAEMLVEPDIDALL
+54 NDDVSRQSLNTNVDSAVLPPQPDIDALL
-69 DIADEASVTWVR
+69 DIADEAAVTWVR
-81 EQEQLD
+81 EQSGLAQ
-87 EVIKALEVCGR
+87 VIDALATCGR

-153 CGEDLGIFYLLSGCP
+153 CGEDLGIFYLLSGCL

-225 IDDVRFLPALYLS
+225 IDDVRFLPALYLN
-238 LEYNLKKQGLYDYVW
+238 LECELKKQGLYDYVW

-258 YAYELYQTQHV
+258 YASDLYNTQHV
-269 ADDAMYLTMADY
+269 EDDAMYLTMADY

-289 ILQAVAT
+289 ILKGVAT

-351 KVIKEAKNL
+351 KVIKDAKSL
-360 APVEHPECLL
+360 PPAEHPDCLL

-389 AQAERIGVPA
+389 NQAQKIGVPA
-399 NVLMRKKWLGQLYE
+399 NVLMRKKWLAQLYE
-413 VIAFD
+413 VVAFN
-418 KDLAELPQGL
+418 KGISELPQGL
-428 KGWRNDWVMQT
+428 KGWRNHWIVHT
-439 LIPVIKKHK
+439 LIPVIEKHK

-456 INV
+456 VHA

>member
-1 MSDHSSFDSTS
+1 MSNHAPTASTAA
-12 QTLSSQ
+12 
-18 DSIFQDSTSKN
+18 I
-29 SASQNSAMQSN
+29 QSN
-40 PTQDIDDSQMHSVA
+40 LVDNINIATSDDLLAQSI
-54 NSAEMLVEPDIDALL
+54 NSKIESADLPSEPDIDALL
-69 DIADEASVTWVR
+69 DSADEAAVTWVR
-81 EQEQLD
+81 EQNGLA
-87 EVIKALEVCGR
+87 EVIDALATCGR

-118 QLNTGDHI
+118 QLNTGNHI
-126 YLLDAPQLQLAEL
+126 YLLDAPQLQLTEL
-139 WQALSEVDVAIWHA
+139 WQALAKVDVAIWHA

-238 LEYNLKKQGLYDYVW
+238 LEYALKKQGLYDYVW

-258 YAYELYQTQHV
+258 YASDLYDTQHV
-269 ADDAMYLTMADY
+269 EDSAMYLTMADY
-281 RYNSQQMA
+281 RYTSQQMA

-301 ARATNQPRT
+301 ARSTNQPRT

-323 EKPNSM
+323 EKPSNM

-351 KVIKEAKNL
+351 KVINQAKNL
-360 APVEHPECLL
+360 HPAEYPDCLL

-389 AQAERIGVPA
+389 NHARAIGVPD

-418 KDLAELPQGL
+418 KDLSELPEGL
-428 KGWRNDWVMQT
+428 KGWRNDWVMNT

-456 INV
+456 INVR

>member
-1 MSDHSSFDSTS
+1 MSNTAPTESNLQNTF
-12 QTLSSQ
+12 
-18 DSIFQDSTSKN
+18 
-29 SASQNSAMQSN
+29 SA
-40 PTQDIDDSQMHSVA
+40 DEVHHSV
-54 NSAEMLVEPDIDALL
+54 NPSKLVDLPVEPDIDALL
-69 DIADEASVTWVR
+69 DIADEVAVTWVR
-81 EQEQLD
+81 KQSQLD
-87 EVIKALEVCGR
+87 EVIEALATCGR

-108 DTYYPRLALV
+108 DTYYPRLALI
-118 QLNTGDHI
+118 QLNTGNHV
-126 YLLDAPQLQLAEL
+126 YLLDAPQLQLSEL
-139 WQALSEVDVAIWHA
+139 WQALMKVDVAIWHA

-189 GYQQALDD
+189 GYQQALDE

-238 LEYNLKKQGLYDYVW
+238 LEYALKSQGLYEYVW
-253 ADCQL
+253 EDCQL
-258 YAYELYQTQHV
+258 YANDLYDAQNV
-269 ADDAMYLTMADY
+269 ADEQMYLTMADY
-281 RYNSQQMA
+281 RYTSEQMA

-301 ARATNQPRT
+301 ARSTNQPRT

-323 EKPNSM
+323 EKPNTM

-337 MHRSMLRLYGEELL
+337 IHRSMLRLYGEELL

-360 APVEHPECLL
+360 HPAEYPDSLL

-384 QQAID
+384 QKTIDDQAK
-389 AQAERIGVPA
+389 ATGVPA

-418 KDLAELPQGL
+418 KDISELPQGL
-428 KGWRNDWVMQT
+428 KGWRHDWVMHT
-439 LIPVIKKHK
+439 FIPVIEAHK

>member
-1 MSDHSSFDSTS
+1 MSNHAPTASTAA
-12 QTLSSQ
+12 
-18 DSIFQDSTSKN
+18 I
-29 SASQNSAMQSN
+29 QSN
-40 PTQDIDDSQMHSVA
+40 LVDNINVAASDDLLAPSINSKIESADIPS
-54 NSAEMLVEPDIDALL
+54 EPDIDALL
-69 DIADEASVTWVR
+69 DSADEAAVTWVR
-81 EQEQLD
+81 EQNGLA
-87 EVIKALEVCGR
+87 EVIDALATCGR

-118 QLNTGDHI
+118 QLNTGNHI
-126 YLLDAPQLQLAEL
+126 YLLDAPQLQLTEL
-139 WQALSEVDVAIWHA
+139 WQALAKVDVAIWHA

-238 LEYNLKKQGLYDYVW
+238 LEYALKKQGLYDYVW

-258 YAYELYQTQHV
+258 YASDLYDAQHV
-269 ADDAMYLTMADY
+269 EDSAMYLTMADY
-281 RYNSQQMA
+281 RYTSKQMA

-301 ARATNQPRT
+301 ARSTNQPRT

-318 REIIT
+318 REIIN
-323 EKPNSM
+323 EKPSNM

-351 KVIKEAKNL
+351 KVINQAKNL
-360 APVEHPECLL
+360 HPAEFPDCLL

-389 AQAERIGVPA
+389 DHARAIGVPD

-418 KDLAELPQGL
+418 KDLSELPEGL
-428 KGWRNDWVMQT
+428 KGWRNDWVMNT

-456 INV
+456 INVR

>member
-1 MSDHSSFDSTS
+1 MSNTVS
-12 QTLSSQ
+12 LG
-18 DSIFQDSTSKN
+18 
-29 SASQNSAMQSN
+29 SN
-40 PTQDIDDSQMHSVA
+40 PQNALFADPIKQSSNMA
-54 NSAEMLVEPDIDALL
+54 ASAALPAEPDIDALL
-69 DIADEASVTWVR
+69 DIADEVAITWVR
-81 EQEQLD
+81 QQSGLE
-87 EVIKALEVCGR
+87 EVIQALATCGR

-118 QLNTGDHI
+118 QLNIGDHV
-126 YLLDAPQLQLAEL
+126 YLLDAPQLQLEDF
-139 WQALSEVDVAIWHA
+139 WQALRKVDVAIWHA

-197 QLDMHIDKEQS
+197 QLDMHIDKEHS

-238 LEYNLKKQGLYDYVW
+238 LEYELKKQGLYEYVW
-253 ADCQL
+253 EDCQL
-258 YAYELYQTQHV
+258 YANDLYDAQNV
-269 ADDAMYLTMADY
+269 EDEAMYLTMADY
-281 RYNSQQMA
+281 RYTSEQMA

-323 EKPNSM
+323 EKPSNM

-351 KVIKEAKNL
+351 KVIKDAKNL
-360 APVEHPECLL
+360 HPAEYPDCLL

-389 AQAERIGVPA
+389 DQAETIGVPA

-418 KDLAELPQGL
+418 KDISELPEGL
-428 KGWRNDWVMQT
+428 KGWRKDWVMQT
-439 LIPVIKKHK
+439 FIPLIEAHK

>member
-1 MSDHSSFDSTS
+1 MSNHAPTASTAA
-12 QTLSSQ
+12 
-18 DSIFQDSTSKN
+18 I
-29 SASQNSAMQSN
+29 QSN
-40 PTQDIDDSQMHSVA
+40 LVDNINIAASDDLLAPSISSKIE
-54 NSAEMLVEPDIDALL
+54 SADLPSEPDIDALL
-69 DIADEASVTWVR
+69 DSADEAAVTWVR
-81 EQEQLD
+81 EQNGLA
-87 EVIKALEVCGR
+87 EVIDALATCGR

-118 QLNTGDHI
+118 QLNTGNHI
-126 YLLDAPQLQLAEL
+126 YLLDAPQLQLTEL
-139 WQALSEVDVAIWHA
+139 WQALAKVDVAIWHA

-238 LEYNLKKQGLYDYVW
+238 LEYALKKQGLYDYVW

-258 YAYELYQTQHV
+258 YASDLYDAQHV
-269 ADDAMYLTMADY
+269 EDNAMYLTMADY
-281 RYNSQQMA
+281 RYTSQQMA

-301 ARATNQPRT
+301 ARSTNQPRT

-323 EKPNSM
+323 ERPSNM

-351 KVIKEAKNL
+351 KVINQAKNL
-360 APVEHPECLL
+360 HPAEFPDCLL

-389 AQAERIGVPA
+389 EHARTIGVPA
-399 NVLMRKKWLGQLYE
+399 SVLMRKKWLGQLYE

-418 KDLAELPQGL
+418 KELSELPEGL
-428 KGWRNDWVMQT
+428 KGWRNDWVMNT

-456 INV
+456 INVR

>member
-1 MSDHSSFDSTS
+1 MSDHIFSDSSSKANDPSPSVTIDSSDTA
-12 QTLSSQ
+12 TIAV
-18 DSIFQDSTSKN
+18 DSNAT
-29 SASQNSAMQSN
+29 AL
-40 PTQDIDDSQMHSVA
+40 P
-54 NSAEMLVEPDIDALL
+54 VEPDIDALL
-69 DIADEASVTWVR
+69 DIADEVSITWVR
-81 EQEQLD
+81 EQYQLE
-87 EVIKALEVCGR
+87 EVIDALEVCGR

-118 QLNTGDHI
+118 QLNTGDHV
-126 YLLDAPQLQLAEL
+126 YLLDAPQLQLSEF

-208 QSDWLQRPLSD
+208 QSDWLRRPLSD

-238 LEYNLKKQGLYDYVW
+238 IEHALKSQGLYDYVW

-258 YAYELYQTQHV
+258 YASELYDAQHV
-269 ADDAMYLTMADY
+269 EDEAMYLTMADY

-296 WREEL
+296 WREAL

-318 REIIT
+318 REILT
-323 EKPNSM
+323 EKPSNM

-337 MHRSMLRLYGEELL
+337 MHRSMLRLYGEELMN
-351 KVIKEAKNL
+351 VINKAKML
-360 APVEHPECLL
+360 AAVEHPACLL

-384 QQAID
+384 QDVVATRAAQID
-389 AQAERIGVPA
+389 VPE

-418 KDLAELPQGL
+418 KGLEELPQGL
-428 KGWRNDWVMQT
+428 QGWRYEWVTQI
-439 LIPVIKKHK
+439 LIPVIEEHIA
-448 TELQQGMG
+448 ELKQGMG

>member
-1 MSDHSSFDSTS
+1 MSNTAP
-12 QTLSSQ
+12 TE
-18 DSIFQDSTSKN
+18 
-29 SASQNSAMQSN
+29 SN
-40 PTQDIDDSQMHSVA
+40 PKNTLATDAICQTA
-54 NSAEMLVEPDIDALL
+54 NTAELVDLPVEPNIDALL
-69 DIADEASVTWVR
+69 DIADEVTITWVR
-81 EQEQLD
+81 KQSQLA
-87 EVIKALEVCGR
+87 EVIEALATCGR

-118 QLNTGDHI
+118 QLNTGNHV
-126 YLLDAPQLQLAEL
+126 YLLDAPQLQLSEL
-139 WQALSEVDVAIWHA
+139 WQALMKVDVAIWHA

-168 PLTNIFD
+168 PLSNIFD

-189 GYQQALDD
+189 GYQQALDE

-238 LEYNLKKQGLYDYVW
+238 LEYALKSQGLYEYVW
-253 ADCQL
+253 EDCQL
-258 YAYELYQTQHV
+258 YANDLYEAQNV
-269 ADDAMYLTMADY
+269 EDEAMYLTMADY
-281 RYNSQQMA
+281 RYTSEQMA

-301 ARATNQPRT
+301 ARSTNQPRT

-323 EKPNSM
+323 EKPSNM

-351 KVIKEAKNL
+351 KVIKDAKNL
-360 APVEHPECLL
+360 HPAEYPDCLL

-389 AQAERIGVPA
+389 DQAGAIGVPA

-418 KDLAELPQGL
+418 KDISELPEGL
-428 KGWRNDWVMQT
+428 KGWRNEWVMDT
-439 LIPVIKKHK
+439 LIPVIKQHK

-456 INV
+456 ITV

>member
-1 MSDHSSFDSTS
+1 MSNHAVNVSNPQQNATDDLVTEDVLANHSVS
-12 QTLSSQ
+12 
-18 DSIFQDSTSKN
+18 
-29 SASQNSAMQSN
+29 SASNI
-40 PTQDIDDSQMHSVA
+40 DIDTLLETA
-54 NSAEMLVEPDIDALL
+54 NHAV
-69 DIADEASVTWVR
+69 VTWVR
-81 EQEQLD
+81 EQHQLD
-87 EVIKALEVCGR
+87 EVIKALATCGR

-126 YLLDAPQLQLAEL
+126 YLLDAPQLQLSEL
-139 WQALSEVDVAIWHA
+139 WQALSDVDVAIWHA

-189 GYQQALDD
+189 GYQQALAD
-197 QLDMHIDKEQS
+197 QLEIHIDKEQS

-225 IDDVRFLPALYLS
+225 IDDVRFLPALYLQI
-238 LEYNLKKQGLYDYVW
+238 EDKLKAQGLYDYVW

-258 YAYELYQTQHV
+258 YASDLYEAQRV
-269 ADDAMYLTMADY
+269 EDDAMYLSMADY
-281 RYNSQQMA
+281 RYTSEQMA
-289 ILQAVAT
+289 ILKAIAT
-296 WREEL
+296 WREGL
-301 ARATNQPRT
+301 ARSTNQPRT

-318 REIIT
+318 REIVT

-351 KVIKEAKNL
+351 KIVREARSL
-360 APVEHPECLL
+360 PPAEHPACLL

-389 AQAERIGVPA
+389 DHARSIGVPA
-399 NVLMRKKWLGQLYE
+399 SVLMRKKWLSQLYE

-418 KDLAELPQGL
+418 QDMSNLPQGL
-428 KGWRNDWVMQT
+428 KGWRYEWVMHT
-439 LIPVIKKHK
+439 LIPVIEKHK

-456 INV
+456 IRV

>member
-1 MSDHSSFDSTS
+1 MSNPSLTTLTTS
-12 QTLSSQ
+12 QDDIATDNNTIEPL
-18 DSIFQDSTSKN
+18 DNPAI
-29 SASQNSAMQSN
+29 SASNAL
-40 PTQDIDDSQMHSVA
+40 PTK
-54 NSAEMLVEPDIDALL
+54 PDIDALL
-69 DIADEASVTWVR
+69 DSADELPVTWIK
-81 EQEQLD
+81 EQSQLTP
-87 EVIKALEVCGR
+87 VIEALKSCGR

-118 QLNTGDHI
+118 QINVGEHI
-126 YLLDAPQLQLAEL
+126 YLLDAPQLQLQDV
-139 WQALSEVDVAIWHA
+139 WQALIAVDVAIWHA
-153 CGEDLGIFYLLSGCP
+153 CGEDLGIFYLLSDCP

-208 QSDWLQRPLSD
+208 QSDWLRRPLSD

-238 LEYNLKKQGLYDYVW
+238 LEYELKKQGLYEYVW

-258 YAYELYQTQHV
+258 YAQELYDSQQV
-269 ADDAMYLTMADY
+269 ADEDMYLTMADY
-281 RYNSQQMA
+281 RYDTQQMA
-289 ILQAVAT
+289 ILQAVAS
-296 WREEL
+296 WREQL

-323 EKPNSM
+323 EKPKSM

-351 KVIKEAKNL
+351 KEIKQAEQL
-360 APVEHPECLL
+360 APAERPPRL
-370 PPYRSKN
+370 PAPYRSKN
-377 KVLSKAV
+377 KALSKAV
-384 QQAID
+384 QHATQI
-389 AQAERIGVPA
+389 QAEKTGIPA
-399 NVLMRKKWLGQLYE
+399 NVLMRKKWLHQLYE
-413 VIAFD
+413 VIAYE
-418 KDLAELPQGL
+418 KDLADLPEGL
-428 KGWRNDWVMQT
+428 QGWRHEWVMQT
-439 LIPVIKKHK
+439 LIPVIEEHK
-448 TELQQGMG
+448 AELKQGMG
-456 INV
+456 VKG

>member
-1 MSDHSSFDSTS
+1 MSDHSTFST
-12 QTLSSQ
+12 QANTSS
-18 DSIFQDSTSKN
+18 
-29 SASQNSAMQSN
+29 
-40 PTQDIDDSQMHSVA
+40 PTIAADAIDDATNGNQTHVA
-54 NSAEMLVEPDIDALL
+54 TDSNLAVLPAEPDIDALL
-69 DIADEASVTWVR
+69 DVADELPVTWIK
-81 EQEQLD
+81 QQYQID
-87 EVIKALEVCGR
+87 EVIAALEGCGR

-118 QLNTGDHI
+118 QLNTGGHI
-126 YLLDAPQLQLAEL
+126 YLLDAPQLQLDEL
-139 WQALSEVDVAIWHA
+139 WQALIKVDVAIWHA

-208 QSDWLQRPLSD
+208 QSDWLMRPLSE

-238 LEYNLKKQGLYDYVW
+238 LEHALKSQGLFDYVW

-258 YAYELYQTQHV
+258 YAQDLYNNQHV
-269 ADDAMYLTMADY
+269 EDDAMYLTMADY

-323 EKPNSM
+323 EKPSNM

-337 MHRSMLRLYGEELL
+337 MHRSMLRLYGEELIIIIN
-351 KVIKEAKNL
+351 KAKML
-360 APVEHPECLL
+360 APVEHPPCLL

-384 QQAID
+384 QEAVD
-389 AQAERIGVPA
+389 KQAEQIAVPA

-418 KDLAELPQGL
+418 QDLGELPLGL
-428 KGWRNDWVMQT
+428 KGWRNEWVMQT
-439 LIPVIKKHK
+439 LIPVIEAHK
-448 TELQQGMG
+448 VELKQGMG
-456 INV
+456 ASA

>member
-1 MSDHSSFDSTS
+1 MSNNASLASTA
-12 QTLSSQ
+12 
-18 DSIFQDSTSKN
+18 ST
-29 SASQNSAMQSN
+29 QSN
-40 PTQDIDDSQMHSVA
+40 RADNTAATDDASKQSINTDIASTAVPP
-54 NSAEMLVEPDIDALL
+54 EPDIDALL
-69 DIADEASVTWVR
+69 DIADEVAITWVR
-81 EQEQLD
+81 EQDGLA
-87 EVIKALEVCGR
+87 EVIDALATCGR

-118 QLNTGDHI
+118 QLNTGNHV
-126 YLLDAPQLQLAEL
+126 YLLDAPQLQLADF

-238 LEYNLKKQGLYDYVW
+238 LEYELKKQGLFEYVW

-258 YAYELYQTQHV
+258 YASDLYDAQHV
-269 ADDAMYLTMADY
+269 EDEAMYLTMADY

-289 ILQAVAT
+289 ILKAVAT

-301 ARATNQPRT
+301 ARSTNQPRT

-323 EKPNSM
+323 EKPTSM

-351 KVIKEAKNL
+351 KVIKDAKNL
-360 APVEHPECLL
+360 HPAEYPDCLL

-389 AQAERIGVPA
+389 EQAEAIGVPA

-418 KDLAELPQGL
+418 KDLSKLPEGL
-428 KGWRNDWVMQT
+428 KGWRNEWVTQT
-439 LIPVIKKHK
+439 LIPVIEKHK

-456 INV
+456 VK

>member
-1 MSDHSSFDSTS
+1 VSNSSLTTLTTS
-12 QTLSSQ
+12 QDDIATDNNTIEPL
-18 DSIFQDSTSKN
+18 DNPAI
-29 SASQNSAMQSN
+29 SASNAL
-40 PTQDIDDSQMHSVA
+40 PTK
-54 NSAEMLVEPDIDALL
+54 PDIDALL
-69 DIADEASVTWVR
+69 DSADELPVTWIK
-81 EQEQLD
+81 EQSQLTP
-87 EVIKALEVCGR
+87 VIEALKSCGR

-118 QLNTGDHI
+118 QINVGEHI
-126 YLLDAPQLQLAEL
+126 YLLDAPQLQLQDV
-139 WQALSEVDVAIWHA
+139 WQALIAVDVAIWHA
-153 CGEDLGIFYLLSGCP
+153 CGEDLGIFYLLSDCP

-208 QSDWLQRPLSD
+208 QSDWLRRPLSD

-238 LEYNLKKQGLYDYVW
+238 LEYELKKQGLYEYVW

-258 YAYELYQTQHV
+258 YAQELYDSQQV
-269 ADDAMYLTMADY
+269 ADEDMYLTMADY
-281 RYNSQQMA
+281 RYDTQQMA
-289 ILQAVAT
+289 ILQAVAS
-296 WREEL
+296 WREQL

-323 EKPNSM
+323 EKPKSM

-351 KVIKEAKNL
+351 KEIKQAQQL
-360 APVEHPECLL
+360 APAERPPRL
-370 PPYRSKN
+370 PAPYRSKN
-377 KVLSKAV
+377 KALSKAV
-384 QQAID
+384 QHATQM
-389 AQAERIGVPA
+389 QAEKIGIPA
-399 NVLMRKKWLGQLYE
+399 NVLMRKKWLHQLYE
-413 VIAFD
+413 VIAYD
-418 KDLAELPQGL
+418 KDLADLPEGL
-428 KGWRNDWVMQT
+428 QGWRHEWVMQT
-439 LIPVIKKHK
+439 LIPVIEEHK
-448 TELQQGMG
+448 AELKQGMG
-456 INV
+456 VKG